1 MSMCKRFYFLSFA
14 PLPSPNHLKDMLH
27 SLSLSTS
34 WVDWQIWFHFWP
46 FLWKKK
52 KGENVFVC
60 QLQRSADRGWTSSVY
75 IVTGY
80 GERIKCPLQALKL
93 FRQEVSTWVH
103 IARCI
108 YCNVTKWCRSGGKY
122 NLDDHRPYE
131 LHRPS
136 ILAQKQ
142 LQKPINTTKPFCWV
156 LCTKVYCLTISFE
169 LFF

>member
-14 PLPSPNHLKDMLH
+14 PLPKSPKRHVTFPI
-27 SLSLSTS
+27 SLYILGWLADLIS
-34 WVDWQIWFHFWP
+34 
-46 FLWKKK
+46 FLTFSVKKK

-60 QLQRSADRGWTSSVY
+60 QLQRSADRGWTNSVY